1 MVVVSTARVV
11 GAAPASVP
19 SVTVLDVVGAVG
31 GRRLHHRVA
40 LSTVVVSAVA
50 VVVVVSGGSWPVTPS
65 AVAPAAPPTSST
77 PATTAATVKVPR
89 RVFVIIPG
97 SCPSR
102 DGELRPCTPYR
113 TPIMAKLRGTF
124 HVTRGAPRATPGG
137 SHPGRGT
144 PGARPT
150 LLDATGNTQSF
161 APDGTGAE
169 VAFRSLSQSTAK
181 MRSQVRER
189 VVVDKEDFFRG
200 EKDAEVDRT
209 TRWV

>member
-1 MVVVSTARVV
+1 
-11 GAAPASVP
+11 
-19 SVTVLDVVGAVG
+19 
-31 GRRLHHRVA
+31 
-40 LSTVVVSAVA
+40 
-50 VVVVVSGGSWPVTPS
+50 
-65 AVAPAAPPTSST
+65 
-77 PATTAATVKVPR
+77 
-89 RVFVIIPG
+89 
-97 SCPSR
+97 
-102 DGELRPCTPYR
+102 
-113 TPIMAKLRGTF
+113 MAKLRGTF

-137 SHPGRGT
+137 SHPADGRDVPSG
-144 PGARPT
+144 PRPT
-150 LLDATGNTQSF
+150 RLLGATGNTRSF

>member
-1 MVVVSTARVV
+1 
-11 GAAPASVP
+11 
-19 SVTVLDVVGAVG
+19 
-31 GRRLHHRVA
+31 
-40 LSTVVVSAVA
+40 
-50 VVVVVSGGSWPVTPS
+50 
-65 AVAPAAPPTSST
+65 
-77 PATTAATVKVPR
+77 
-89 RVFVIIPG
+89 
-97 SCPSR
+97 
-102 DGELRPCTPYR
+102 
-113 TPIMAKLRGTF
+113 MAKLRGTF

-137 SHPGRGT
+137 SHPAAGT
-144 PGARPT
+144 GAVSERPT
-150 LLDATGNTQSF
+150 ATLLLGATGNTQSF